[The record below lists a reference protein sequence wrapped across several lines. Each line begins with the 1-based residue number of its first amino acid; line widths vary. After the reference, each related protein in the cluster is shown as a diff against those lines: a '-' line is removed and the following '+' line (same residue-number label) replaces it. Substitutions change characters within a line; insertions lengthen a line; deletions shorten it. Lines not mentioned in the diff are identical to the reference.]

1 MKAVILAAGL
11 CKRIRQVAGGRPKC
25 LLQVGG
31 QTILDYQLE
40 SLFEAGVNSVAIVV
54 GYGKE
59 YIASSSAVPTSTSQP
74 FPGESAG
81 RSSRRWTR

>member
-11 CKRIRQVAGGRPKC
+11 CKRIRQITGGRPKC

-40 SLFEAGVNSVAIVV
+40 SLFRAGINSAAIVV
-54 GYGKE
+54 GYGKKHIINHVTE
-59 YIASSSAVPTSTSQP
+59 HHSTSL
-74 FPGESAG
+74 
-81 RSSRRWTR
+81 TRIGVTKR